1 MEFKFVPNQKPG
13 KVDVTTLRRQKLVRR
28 IDQQIGY
35 VRLMIEG
42 HEPRGSWVWMDET
55 GTYFVPI
62 KYGRHTLELK
72 KGMFSVQCQN
82 LDEVEHVLCTFR
94 GMVLNG
100 DIDGSIMN
108 EAIRIRQKLNKR

>member
-1 MEFKFVPNQKPG
+1 MELKFVSNQKPG
-13 KVDVTTLRRQKLVRR
+13 KVDVTILRRQKLVRR
-28 IDQQIGY
+28 IDQQIGL
-35 VRLMIEG
+35 VRSVIEG
-42 HEPRGSWVWMDET
+42 HVSRSLWFWMDET
-55 GTYFVPI
+55 GNYFVSI

-100 DIDGSIMN
+100 ELDDHLVRVSG
-108 EAIRIRQKLNKR
+108 EIRKRFKS

>member
-28 IDQQIGY
+28 IDQQIGL
-35 VRLMIEG
+35 VRSVIDG
-42 HEPRGSWVWMDET
+42 HDPRGSWFWMDET

-62 KYGRHTLELK
+62 KYGRHLLELK

-94 GMVLNG
+94 GMVLKGNM
-100 DIDGSIMN
+100 DDLLTLTAR
-108 EAIRIRQKLNKR
+108 EIRKRFER

>member
-1 MEFKFVPNQKPG
+1 MELKFVSNQKPG

-28 IDQQIGY
+28 IDQQIVL
-35 VRLMIEG
+35 VRSVIEG
-42 HEPRGSWVWMDET
+42 HDPRGSWFWMDET

-72 KGMFSVQCQN
+72 KGMFSIQCQN
-82 LDEVEHVLCTFR
+82 LDDVEHVLCTFR

-100 DIDGSIMN
+100 DIDDHLVRVSG
-108 EAIRIRQKLNKR
+108 EIRKRFRGT

>member
-1 MEFKFVPNQKPG
+1 MELKFVSNQKPG

-28 IDQQIGY
+28 IDQQIGL
-35 VRLMIEG
+35 VRSVIEG
-42 HEPRGSWVWMDET
+42 HDPRGSWFWMDET
-55 GTYFVPI
+55 GRYFVPI

-82 LDEVEHVLCTFR
+82 VDEVEHVLCTFR

-100 DIDGSIMN
+100 ELDNHLVRVSG
-108 EAIRIRQKLNKR
+108 EIRKRFGR